1 MQKENFKDQ
10 GFVLLTTEQAAE
22 YLNLSSKTL
31 ERLRCEGGGPAFL
44 KLGRLVRYRIDSL
57 QEWIDS
63 KMYHSTS
70 EYGQK

>member
-10 GFVLLTTEQAAE
+10 GFVLLTTEQAAK
-22 YLNLSSKTL
+22 YLNLSPKTL

-57 QEWIDS
+57 QEWIAS
-63 KMYHSTS
+63 KVYHSTS
-70 EYGQK
+70 EYGQR